1 MTSEKTSHLK
11 EKAKEEL
18 RLLVVIWLYL
28 TVTFVSFLTY
38 RRLVSRELGV
48 TSFHYGFAV
57 IEALIVAKVI
67 LIGRGLGVARRA
79 SGAAFGWAV
88 LRASVVYA
96 LLVGAFT
103 VLEHVIESL
112 IHGKGVRGGIDEML
126 GNGIYEILG
135 RTLMLFV
142 ALIPFFAF
150 WELGRQL
157 GETSVY
163 DLLFRKRPAPG
174 REVSH

>member
-1 MTSEKTSHLK
+1 
-11 EKAKEEL
+11 
-18 RLLVVIWLYL
+18 
-28 TVTFVSFLTY
+28 
-38 RRLVSRELGV
+38 
-48 TSFHYGFAV
+48 
-57 IEALIVAKVI
+57 
-67 LIGRGLGVARRA
+67 
-79 SGAAFGWAV
+79 
-88 LRASVVYA
+88 
-96 LLVGAFT
+96 
-103 VLEHVIESL
+103 VIESL

-126 GNGIYEILG
+126 DNGVYEILG